1 MDIKNLITKFGLE
14 QFNRYYGIYRGFVQN
29 VEDPENRGR
38 IQVSVP
44 RVYGKQTYEKW
55 ADPKGMYSGKQIGSF
70 WIPNVGDTVWI
81 QFEHG
86 DARFPV
92 WDYGWWR
99 KGDVPEDASPK
110 IKILQSTNGHRIVL
124 DDDNDLIRVT
134 DSHGNILEMNETGMS
149 LVTEKISLGSL
160 DGSKEP
166 AVLADTIMDLLN
178 EFRDD
183 LGKLA
188 AIQTSSGITS
198 TINSSP
204 NWAVLV
210 SKWDKKWEDFKSKK
224 VSLDKE

>member
-1 MDIKNLITKFGLE
+1 MELKRIISKLGLE
-14 QFNRYYGIYRGFVQN
+14 ELNRYYGIYRGFVQN

-44 RVYGKQTYEKW
+44 RVYGKATYEKW

-70 WIPNVGDTVWI
+70 WIPNKGDSVWV

-99 KGDVPEDASPK
+99 KGDVPEGASPK
-110 IKILQSTNGHRIVL
+110 VKILQSSTGHRIVL
-124 DDDNDLIRVT
+124 DDDKNLIRIT
-134 DSHGNILEMNETGMS
+134 DSHGNVTEMNKEGIS
-149 LVTEKISLGSL
+149 HVTDNISLGTL
-160 DGSKEP
+160 NASKEP
-166 AVLADTIMDLLN
+166 AVLADTIMTLLN

-183 LGKLA
+183 LGNLA

-198 TINSSP
+198 TINTSP
-204 NWAVLV
+204 NWEVLV
-210 SKWDKKWEDFKSKK
+210 AKWDKKWEDFKSKK
-224 VSLDKE
+224 VTLD